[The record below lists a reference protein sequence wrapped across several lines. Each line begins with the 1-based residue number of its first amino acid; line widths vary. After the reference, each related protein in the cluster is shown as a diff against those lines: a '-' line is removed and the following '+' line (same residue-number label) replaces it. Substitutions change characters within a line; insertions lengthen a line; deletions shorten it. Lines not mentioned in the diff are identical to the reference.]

1 MHNETIDSLFV
12 RAKEIEK
19 GEWIYGFYV
28 NYMSDVE
35 VHFIREM
42 QYSKNEMATHWQIDP
57 DTICMKIRDGFFE
70 GDICKDRA
78 GREYV
83 LQYSKNPISFFAQT
97 NYFETEDNYCACKG
111 YEILDELTVIGTIY
125 DDWKGKND

>member
-19 GEWIYGFYV
+19 GEWVYGFYV

-70 GDICKDRA
+70 GDICKDQA

-97 NYFETEDNYCACKG
+97 NYFETDDNYCACKG
-111 YEILDELTVIGTIY
+111 YEILDELKVVGTIF
-125 DDWKGKND
+125 D